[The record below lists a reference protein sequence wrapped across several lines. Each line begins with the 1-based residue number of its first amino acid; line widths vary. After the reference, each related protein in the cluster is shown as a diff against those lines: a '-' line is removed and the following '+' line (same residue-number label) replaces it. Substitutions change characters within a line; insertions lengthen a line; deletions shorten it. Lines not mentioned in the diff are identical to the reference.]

1 MLHELGQGEL
11 QKIKIS
17 FLQFLRT
24 IFYFKGHLW
33 YQYHYQHIFCNFVC
47 FKVEKC
53 KPKLKYC
60 LRSLQENQKENCICS
75 LSKNFNSLTFLKS
88 ILTLQ
93 FDANY
98 ISIIISV
105 YDTKFWKNMIG
116 QDFDNFCTV
125 PTCCPMNWSHSSF
138 IGALGL
144 SVKGVNISII
154 SVCLSASAK

>member
-1 MLHELGQGEL
+1 MCKSSPIVTSCMSMHVEDWINYYVCSFNPYIIDLIIYFLSTTSGNLQKFSIQTLKLSIPVFENVSNLWNVIGVLRELGQGEL

-60 LRSLQENQKENCICS
+60 LRSLQENQK
-75 LSKNFNSLTFLKS
+75 KN
-88 ILTLQ
+88 
-93 FDANY
+93 
-98 ISIIISV
+98 
-105 YDTKFWKNMIG
+105 
-116 QDFDNFCTV
+116 
-125 PTCCPMNWSHSSF
+125 
-138 IGALGL
+138 
-144 SVKGVNISII
+144 
-154 SVCLSASAK
+154 